1 MDIIADCPGGT
12 VMPKWNLKDEDEL
25 SRTGREEHMPES
37 RCIFRF
43 NKMSSEINIKPNKT
57 PKDIFWKVMGDEAGE

>member
-12 VMPKWNLKDEDEL
+12 VMPKRNLKDEDEL

-43 NKMSSEINIKPNKT
+43 NKMSSEIKIKPNKT
-57 PKDIFWKVMGDEAGE
+57 PKDVFWKVMGDEAGE